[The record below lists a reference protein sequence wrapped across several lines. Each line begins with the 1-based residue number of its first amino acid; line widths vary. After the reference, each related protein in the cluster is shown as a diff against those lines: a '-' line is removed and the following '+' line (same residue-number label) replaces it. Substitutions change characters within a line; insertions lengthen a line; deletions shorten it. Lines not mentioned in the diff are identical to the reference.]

1 MTTPVGPG
9 PGHAQA
15 RRTAVAHDDRAIA
28 PCMELISLH
37 AARAETSW
45 PVVHPSSDERDS
57 IVDDRRTAR
66 RDGAPGPVGSRR
78 VGGS

>member
-1 MTTPVGPG
+1 MTTSVGPG
-9 PGHAQA
+9 PGHAQT
-15 RRTAVAHDDRAIA
+15 RRRAVARDHRAIA
-28 PCMELISLH
+28 PCIELIPPH
-37 AARAETSW
+37 ATRAETSR
-45 PVVHPSSDERDS
+45 PVVHPSSDGRDS